1 MVPAASV
8 VAVAAFE
15 AIPGAQAGCNCVKEG
30 KNMEFENLMHD
41 HEFCEKLE
49 NAENDDVIIQLL
61 AEKGID
67 VTKEQ
72 LAEARE
78 MISRGDELDEE
89 MLDKVSSGFGAV
101 MVSLL
106 IISLYL
112 VFKASLARDQA
123 KRGRKK

>member
-1 MVPAASV
+1 
-8 VAVAAFE
+8 
-15 AIPGAQAGCNCVKEG
+15 
-30 KNMEFENLMHD
+30 MEFENLMRD
-41 HEFCEKLE
+41 REFCEKLE
-49 NAENDDVIIQLL
+49 NAENDDVIIQLF

-78 MISRGDELDEE
+78 MVNHGDELDEE
-89 MLDKVSSGFGAV
+89 MLDKVSGGFGAV
-101 MVSLL
+101 MASLL

-112 VFKASLARDQA
+112 VFRASLARDQA